1 MTVQTTRAVAVD
13 TANAVTSVVL
23 CAQGHAAAV
32 TGLMVGFGV
41 AGYTG
46 IIEQG
51 IEQQQGP
58 KPMTTTQ
65 NDTVAVADAVLDGV
79 SGGAISIHTNT
90 PSVHAWPC
98 DLKGPSNQSP
108 SRPVAALYVADFGV
122 TVDN

>member
-51 IEQQQGP
+51 IEQQRGA
-58 KPMTTTQ
+58 KPMTTAQKKTKLMTDDHLGSELDSLAGGTMKIQ
-65 NDTVAVADAVLDGV
+65 KNINWMTNHFSPGDTVQNVIAVTHSEL
-79 SGGAISIHTNT
+79 
-90 PSVHAWPC
+90 
-98 DLKGPSNQSP
+98 
-108 SRPVAALYVADFGV
+108 F
-122 TVDN
+122 